1 MLHTCRLALCRPLRD
16 DEVLP
21 VLQHRVVPTLTK
33 EEEEEQAKE
42 VRENQTSPGEV

>member
-1 MLHTCRLALCRPLRD
+1 MTFDYRPLRD

-33 EEEEEQAKE
+33 EEEEELNRE
-42 VRENQTSPGEV
+42 VCEVTVDPPNVDLE